1 MCLFVTFYL
10 FFGQV
15 IFYFFFPCDDG
26 HIFPIAFSLMV
37 VWFWTLYFWG
47 AFQIAWH
54 VQKEA
59 LGITIVKYKG
69 DDITSVDHEVVGA
82 REALY

>member
-1 MCLFVTFYL
+1 MGTFFPLHFLLWLFGFGL
-10 FFGQV
+10 FFG
-15 IFYFFFPCDDG
+15 G
-26 HIFPIAFSLMV
+26 R
-37 VWFWTLYFWG
+37 G

-69 DDITSVDHEVVGA
+69 DDITSVDHNEVGA
-82 REALY
+82 RGALH

>member
-1 MCLFVTFYL
+1 
-10 FFGQV
+10 
-15 IFYFFFPCDDG
+15 
-26 HIFPIAFSLMV
+26 MV
-37 VWFWTLYFWG
+37 VWFWTFFFGG

-69 DDITSVDHEVVGA
+69 DDITSVDHEVVVGA
-82 REALY
+82 RGALY